1 MTCWRAVRTEPG
13 TIVVIEDDPNIADL
27 VDMYLR
33 REGYRP
39 ILAPDGRAG
48 LDAVEREHPRLV
60 ILDVGLPGELDG
72 LEVCRQIRAHS
83 QLPVLMLTARD
94 GEIDR
99 ILGLELGADDY
110 VTKPFSPR
118 ELVARIRAILR
129 RADGPPR
136 EQLGP
141 LRVGE
146 VEIDTG
152 RREVRVDGE
161 VVALATREFDLL
173 HFLADNIGLALSRQQ
188 LLDGVWGQGWFGDER
203 TVDVHV
209 RQLRKKLGDGL
220 PLATVWGVG
229 YRLG

>member
-1 MTCWRAVRTEPG
+1 MSEGQG

-33 REGYRP
+33 R
-39 ILAPDGRAG
+39 DGFRVIQATSGEAG
-48 LDAVEREHPRLV
+48 LEAAAREHPRLV
-60 ILDVGLPGELDG
+60 VVDVGLPDRMDG
-72 LEVCRQIRAHS
+72 LEVCRTLRS
-83 QLPVLMLTARD
+83 TSDVPVLILTARD
-94 GEIDR
+94 SEVDR

-129 RADGPPR
+129 RSEPSARNDAVT
-136 EQLGP
+136 Q

-146 VEIDTG
+146 VEVDLA
-152 RREVRVDGE
+152 RHEVRGAGE
-161 VVALATREFDLL
+161 LVALTAREFDLL
-173 HFLADNIGLALSRQQ
+173 AYLAENEGLVLSRRQ
-188 LLDGVWGQGWFGDER
+188 LLDGVWGADWIGDDR

-209 RQLRKKLGDGL
+209 RQLRKKLGGAL
-220 PLATVWGVG
+220 PLSTVWGVG

>member
-1 MTCWRAVRTEPG
+1 MSEGQG

-33 REGYRP
+33 R
-39 ILAPDGRAG
+39 DGFRVIQATSGEAG
-48 LDAVEREHPRLV
+48 LEAAAREHPRLV
-60 ILDVGLPGELDG
+60 VVDVGLPDRMDG
-72 LEVCRQIRAHS
+72 LEVCRTLRS
-83 QLPVLMLTARD
+83 TSDVPVLILTARD
-94 GEIDR
+94 SEVDR

-129 RADGPPR
+129 RSEPSARNDAVT
-136 EQLGP
+136 Q

-146 VEIDTG
+146 VEVDLA
-152 RREVRVDGE
+152 RHEVRGAGE
-161 VVALATREFDLL
+161 LVALTAREFDLL
-173 HFLADNIGLALSRQQ
+173 AYLAENEGLVLSRRQ
-188 LLDGVWGQGWFGDER
+188 LLDGVWGADWIGDDR

-209 RQLRKKLGDGL
+209 RQLRKKLGGAL
-220 PLATVWGVG
+220 PLTTVWGVG